1 MSDAR
6 EETTNSQDRD
16 DQEHSRRHDRELQA
30 LHAIAQV
37 LSRYSGQEKAL
48 HAVLGVLDQRLGYGH
63 GTIML
68 LSPDGRELLVEA
80 VQNGHAQGKRDA
92 TYSRGEGITGRVLQS
107 GTTAVIPHIHSEP
120 EFRGRVHDRRHAET
134 SDLSFIC
141 VPVTIGEDVVGT
153 LSADLPY
160 PGKARLVEAER
171 VMGIV
176 SGMIA
181 NDVKARRLARL
192 ERRALEEENLRLRSE
207 LGEKHRPENVVGTSH
222 LMQELYQRIEQVA
235 ASDTTVLIRGESGT
249 GKELIAA
256 AIHYASARSDR
267 PFVKVNCAALSEGL
281 LESELFGHE
290 KGAFTGAT
298 QTRIGRIEEA
308 DHGTLMLDEI
318 GDFSLTTQ
326 VKLLRVL
333 QERQFERVGSNA
345 TINADVRI
353 ICATHQDLE
362 KAVEEGRFRQDLYY
376 RINVVPL
383 HVPPLRERKDDIMQL
398 ANHFAAHYAETMG
411 KQVHRISTTAINMMM
426 AYHWPGNV
434 RELENCIEHAVLLSS
449 DGVIHGYNLPASL
462 QVPADSDLLKQGKLK
477 ARVQLLEKDLIIDAL
492 KSTGG
497 SVRLAAEQLG
507 ITPRMV
513 RYKIKGLDIDYDGLF
528 KKRKG

>member
-1 MSDAR
+1 
-6 EETTNSQDRD
+6 
-16 DQEHSRRHDRELQA
+16 LQS
-30 LHAIAQV
+30 LYAIAQV
-37 LSRYSGQEKAL
+37 LSKYSGQQKML
-48 HAVLGVLDQRLGYGH
+48 HEVLSVMEHQMGFSH

-68 LSPDGRELLVEA
+68 VSPGGGELLVEA
-80 VQNGHAQGKRDA
+80 MKNSAGSGKRDA
-92 TYSRGEGITGRVLQS
+92 TYSRGEGITGRVLQT
-107 GTTAVIPHIHSEP
+107 GQPAVIPHIRKEP
-120 EFRGRVHDRRHAET
+120 EFRGRIHARDDVDT
-134 SDLSFIC
+134 HDLSFIC
-141 VPVTIGEDVVGT
+141 VPVTLGEDVVGT

-160 PGKARLVEAER
+160 RGETDLLEAQR
-171 VMGIV
+171 ILSII

-181 NDVKARRLARL
+181 NDVKARRLARV

-207 LGEKHRPENVVGTSH
+207 LGEKHRPENIVGTSH

-235 ASDTTVLIRGESGT
+235 GSDTTVLVRGESGT

-256 AIHYASARSDR
+256 AIHYASPRSKA
-267 PFVKVNCAALSEGL
+267 PFVKVNCAALSESL

-298 QTRIGRIEEA
+298 KTRIGRIEEA
-308 DHGTLMLDEI
+308 QGGTLMLDEI

-345 TINADVRI
+345 TINANVRI

-362 KAVEEGRFRQDLYY
+362 KAVEDGRFRQDLYY
-376 RINVVPL
+376 RINVFAL
-383 HVPPLRERKDDIMQL
+383 YVPPLRERKDDIIQL
-398 ANHFAAHYAETMG
+398 ANHFAARYAQAMG
-411 KQVHRISTTAINMMM
+411 KTIQRISTTAINMMM
-426 AYHWPGNV
+426 TYHWPGNV
-434 RELENCIEHAVLLSS
+434 RELENCIEHAVLLSA

-477 ARVQLLEKDLIIDAL
+477 ARVQLLEKDLVIDAL

-513 RYKIKGLDIDYDGLF
+513 RYKIKNLEIDYDGLF
-528 KKRKG
+528 KRKR